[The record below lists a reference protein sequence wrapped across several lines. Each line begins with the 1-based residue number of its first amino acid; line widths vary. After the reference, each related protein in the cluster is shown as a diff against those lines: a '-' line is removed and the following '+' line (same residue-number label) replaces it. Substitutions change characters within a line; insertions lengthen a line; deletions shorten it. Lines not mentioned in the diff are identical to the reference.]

1 MQGTHALLI
10 EGFAYTNRFTI
21 NVPDRSVL
29 CSVMPAFP
37 TKRVLSSC
45 FFFLLAHQTDLLPF
59 QCQCIGKSKGSI
71 RYSVQQGS
79 NKNNHMYT
87 EHGYYLMDKSTF
99 SLIYARLFIF
109 SFDWT
114 WFYYLTS
121 LKLFVQRLHQV
132 YIMRCSNCSVKQN
145 MMLHI
150 NDV

>member
-1 MQGTHALLI
+1 MQGMHALLI

-37 TKRVLSSC
+37 TKRVLSSWV
-45 FFFLLAHQTDLLPF
+45 FFLLAHQTDLLPF

-150 NDV
+150 YDV

>member
-1 MQGTHALLI
+1 ML
-10 EGFAYTNRFTI
+10 Y
-21 NVPDRSVL
+21 
-29 CSVMPAFP
+29 
-37 TKRVLSSC
+37 SSRDLPIQTDLPLMYLTAQYYAVSC
-45 FFFLLAHQTDLLPF
+45 LPSQQSASSQAVFFFLLAHQTDLLPF

-132 YIMRCSNCSVKQN
+132 YIMRCSNCSVIQN

-150 NDV
+150 YDV

>member
-1 MQGTHALLI
+1 ML
-10 EGFAYTNRFTI
+10 Y
-21 NVPDRSVL
+21 
-29 CSVMPAFP
+29 
-37 TKRVLSSC
+37 SSRDLPIQTDLPLMYLTAQYYAVSC
-45 FFFLLAHQTDLLPF
+45 LPSQQSASSQAVFFLLAHQTDLLPF

-99 SLIYARLFIF
+99 SLIFARLFIF

-132 YIMRCSNCSVKQN
+132 YIMRCSNCSVIQN

>member
-1 MQGTHALLI
+1 ML
-10 EGFAYTNRFTI
+10 Y
-21 NVPDRSVL
+21 
-29 CSVMPAFP
+29 
-37 TKRVLSSC
+37 SSRDLPIQTDLPLMYLTAQYYAVSC
-45 FFFLLAHQTDLLPF
+45 LPSQQSASSQAVFFFLLAHQTDLLPF

-109 SFDWT
+109 SFDWI

>member
-1 MQGTHALLI
+1 MLYSSRDLPIQTDLPLMYLTAQYYALSCLPSQQS
-10 EGFAYTNRFTI
+10 ASSQTI
-21 NVPDRSVL
+21 
-29 CSVMPAFP
+29 
-37 TKRVLSSC
+37 
-45 FFFLLAHQTDLLPF
+45 FFLLSHQTDLLPF

-99 SLIYARLFIF
+99 SFIYARLFIF

-150 NDV
+150 YDV

>member
-1 MQGTHALLI
+1 MQGMHALLI

-29 CSVMPAFP
+29 CSVMLAFP

-87 EHGYYLMDKSTF
+87 KHGYYLMDKSTF

>member
-1 MQGTHALLI
+1 MQGMHALLI

-37 TKRVLSSC
+37 TKRVLSSW

-109 SFDWT
+109 SFD
-114 WFYYLTS
+114 
-121 LKLFVQRLHQV
+121 
-132 YIMRCSNCSVKQN
+132 
-145 MMLHI
+145 
-150 NDV
+150 

>member
-1 MQGTHALLI
+1 MLYSSRDLLI
-10 EGFAYTNRFTI
+10 QTDLPLMYLTAQYYA
-21 NVPDRSVL
+21 VSCLPSQQ
-29 CSVMPAFP
+29 SA
-37 TKRVLSSC
+37 SSQAV
-45 FFFLLAHQTDLLPF
+45 FFLLSHQTDLLPF

-99 SLIYARLFIF
+99 SFIYARLFIF

-132 YIMRCSNCSVKQN
+132 YILRCSNCSVKQN

-150 NDV
+150 YDV

>member
-1 MQGTHALLI
+1 MQGMHALLI

-21 NVPDRSVL
+21 NVPDRSVF

-99 SLIYARLFIF
+99 SLIFARLFIF

-132 YIMRCSNCSVKQN
+132 YIMRCSNCSVIQN

>member
-1 MQGTHALLI
+1 MQGMHALLI

-37 TKRVLSSC
+37 TKRVLSSW

-79 NKNNHMYT
+79 NKNNRMYT

>member
-1 MQGTHALLI
+1 ML
-10 EGFAYTNRFTI
+10 Y
-21 NVPDRSVL
+21 
-29 CSVMPAFP
+29 
-37 TKRVLSSC
+37 SSRDLPIQTDLPLMYLTAQYYAVSC
-45 FFFLLAHQTDLLPF
+45 LPSQQSASSQAVFFLLAHQTDLLPF
-59 QCQCIGKSKGSI
+59 QCQCIGKSTGSI

>member
-1 MQGTHALLI
+1 ML
-10 EGFAYTNRFTI
+10 Y
-21 NVPDRSVL
+21 
-29 CSVMPAFP
+29 
-37 TKRVLSSC
+37 SSRDLPIQTDLPLMYLTAQYYAVSC
-45 FFFLLAHQTDLLPF
+45 LPSQQSASSQAVFFLLAHQTDLLPF
-59 QCQCIGKSKGSI
+59 QCQCIGKSKSSI

-109 SFDWT
+109 SFDWP

>member
-1 MQGTHALLI
+1 MLYSSRDLPIQTDLPLI
-10 EGFAYTNRFTI
+10 YLTAQYYA
-21 NVPDRSVL
+21 V
-29 CSVMPAFP
+29 
-37 TKRVLSSC
+37 SC
-45 FFFLLAHQTDLLPF
+45 LPSNKARPLKLFFFLLAHQTDLLPF

-132 YIMRCSNCSVKQN
+132 YIMRCSNCSVEQN

>member
-1 MQGTHALLI
+1 MQGMHALLI

-79 NKNNHMYT
+79 YKNNHMYT

>member
-1 MQGTHALLI
+1 MLYSSRDLPIQTDLPLMYLTAQYYAVSCLLSQQS
-10 EGFAYTNRFTI
+10 A
-21 NVPDRSVL
+21 
-29 CSVMPAFP
+29 
-37 TKRVLSSC
+37 SSQAV

-99 SLIYARLFIF
+99 SFIYARLFIF

>member
-1 MQGTHALLI
+1 ML
-10 EGFAYTNRFTI
+10 Y
-21 NVPDRSVL
+21 
-29 CSVMPAFP
+29 
-37 TKRVLSSC
+37 SSRDLPIQTDLPLMYLTAQYYAVSC
-45 FFFLLAHQTDLLPF
+45 LPSQQSASSQAVFFLLAHQTDLLPF

-132 YIMRCSNCSVKQN
+132 YIMRCSNCSVIQN

>member
-1 MQGTHALLI
+1 MQGMHALLI

-45 FFFLLAHQTDLLPF
+45 FFFCYPIKQIYYLFNVNASANQRVLSGI
-59 QCQCIGKSKGSI
+59 QCSKVLI
-71 RYSVQQGS
+71 WIIIT
-79 NKNNHMYT
+79 YT

-99 SLIYARLFIF
+99 SFIYARLFIF